1 MGKIWIL
8 LLLYSYCF
16 SGCEATVNGE
26 KTKNPHEA
34 TIQESVSVEEKRPT
48 EMKKEIETTKNDSI
62 DLTQEEQRQYAYA
75 VQKGLKFQQEDSLIG
90 IYDFENDE
98 KLMEDFQSKQM
109 KWTENGFHILLFTTM
124 NAIEEE
130 LLLIPQYTD
139 TKVELY
145 ELLTDEQGKKVKDEV
160 PIYSYTLQDKDVILL
175 RVSKESQDYLIRVS
189 YGNEESEWIPNLNQ
203 EMKIPLMEYIK
214 PKV

>member
-26 KTKNPHEA
+26 KIKKTHEE
-34 TIQESVSVEEKRPT
+34 TIQENVSVEEKRPT
-48 EMKKEIETTKNDSI
+48 EMKKETKTTKNNPI

-75 VQKGLKFQQEDSLIG
+75 VQKGLKFQREDSLIG
-90 IYDFENDE
+90 IYNFENDE
-98 KLMEDFQSKQM
+98 KLMKDFQSKRM
-109 KWTENGFHILLFTTM
+109 EWTENSFHFLLFTTM
-124 NAIEEE
+124 NAMEEE
-130 LLLIPQYTD
+130 LLLIPQYKD

-145 ELLTDEQGKKVKDEV
+145 ELLTDEQGNKIKDEI

-175 RVSKESQDYLIRVS
+175 RVCKESQDYLIRVS

-203 EMKIPLMEYIK
+203 EMDIPLMEHIK
-214 PKV
+214 PEV

>member
-1 MGKIWIL
+1 
-8 LLLYSYCF
+8 
-16 SGCEATVNGE
+16 
-26 KTKNPHEA
+26 
-34 TIQESVSVEEKRPT
+34 
-48 EMKKEIETTKNDSI
+48 MKKEIETTKNDSI

-109 KWTENGFHILLFTTM
+109 EWTENGFHILLFTTM

-203 EMKIPLMEYIK
+203 EMDIPLMEHIK
-214 PKV
+214 PEV